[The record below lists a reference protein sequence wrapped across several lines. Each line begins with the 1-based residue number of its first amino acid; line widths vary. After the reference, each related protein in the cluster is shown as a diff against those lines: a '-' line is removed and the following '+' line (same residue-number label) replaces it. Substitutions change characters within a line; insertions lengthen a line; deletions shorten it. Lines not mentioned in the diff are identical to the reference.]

1 MDHMDHFTYGSYVT
15 HKMIKLLEESI
26 RENSVTLIR
35 QGVFQ
40 IQYQSMIH
48 KRKNDKLDII
58 KI

>member
-1 MDHMDHFTYGSYVT
+1 MDHFTYGSYVT